1 MTSAGFGPPGS
12 RLLDQPRGHDAETG
26 QSVGNGPRAELP
38 RPMSPAKLMH
48 MNMADWAKFMR
59 VHLRQNVNGVKLLS
73 AGSLKKLH
81 TADVRPNDPAGP
93 TYGFGWVHFQTPR
106 GEVLWHNGSNGYW
119 YSAAALMPSKNIAV
133 FAVTNQD
140 VSNAVD
146 AVLFRAA
153 PRVT

>member
-1 MTSAGFGPPGS
+1 
-12 RLLDQPRGHDAETG
+12 
-26 QSVGNGPRAELP
+26 
-38 RPMSPAKLMH
+38 

-59 VHLRQNVNGVKLLS
+59 VHLGQNVNGVKLLR

-81 TADVRPNDPAGP
+81 TADVRPTDPSGP

-146 AVLFRAA
+146 AVLSGAV
-153 PRVT
+153 PGVT